1 MRPRDGKLIRE
12 RPAAKPVPSL
22 PEGTGPRAAPLR
34 STGNWIAAPPR
45 SHNRSMLQG
54 DLATY
59 PLADLLQWL
68 DQSRRSGVVEV
79 DTGEGA
85 PFWIQFHDRRIVAC
99 ARPPAEPAG
108 LGTLAGWTPAERPEA
123 LWPEACADRIVDL
136 FLARGQGRFTL
147 ADDAAG
153 FEDGVPLDV
162 GLGQMTLEG
171 IRRLDEW
178 PGLDRRYPSEAA
190 LLCADGGGPPRT
202 PGLRALHEAARRRVS
217 IAEARLALALS
228 RPAVLRRIEAL
239 RELGLAHV
247 EGVAATDADP
257 VSRLVGQA
265 QALVAERQFD
275 EASIVFKS
283 LLASDPSDRRVRA
296 LLREAEREHVAA
308 LYEELSPVAVPI
320 LLGGPASL
328 ETPAGRRLG
337 NAEREVASRV
347 NGRWDVASIAL
358 GCPLRE
364 VETLKALRKLA
375 RLGLVDLR
383 ERG

>member
-1 MRPRDGKLIRE
+1 
-12 RPAAKPVPSL
+12 
-22 PEGTGPRAAPLR
+22 
-34 STGNWIAAPPR
+34 
-45 SHNRSMLQG
+45 MLQG

-85 PFWIQFHDRRIVAC
+85 PFWFEFRERRIVAC
-99 ARPPAEPAG
+99 ARPPGEPAG
-108 LGTLAGWTPAERPEA
+108 LGTLAGWAHSEPPEA

-136 FLARGQGRFTL
+136 FLARGQGRFML

-153 FEDGVPLDV
+153 FDEGVPVDL

-171 IRRLDEW
+171 LRRLDEW
-178 PGLDRRYPSEAA
+178 PGLDRRYPSESA
-190 LLCADGGGPPRT
+190 LLCAAQGGRPRT
-202 PGLRALHEAARRRVS
+202 PGQRALLEAARRRVS
-217 IAEARLALALS
+217 VAEARLALAVS
-228 RPAVLRRIEAL
+228 RPAILRRIEAL

-247 EGVAATDADP
+247 EGVAAHVDP
-257 VSRLVGQA
+257 VSRLVDQA

-283 LLASDPSDRRVRA
+283 LLAADPSDRRVRV
-296 LLREAEREHVAA
+296 LLREAEREQVAA
-308 LYEELSPVAVPI
+308 LYEELSPVAVPL
-320 LLGGPASL
+320 LLGGAASL

-337 NAEREVASRV
+337 TIEREVAGRV

-358 GCPLRE
+358 ACPLRE
-364 VETLKALRKLA
+364 VETLKALRKLL
-375 RLGLVDLR
+375 RLGLIDLV
-383 ERG
+383 ER